1 MANYSERHRTIKLSG
16 MKVGAARLLRETR
29 VTRPIQVDV
38 ATTIEVGKQRVAT
51 PHCRQ
56 DNDSLQDIGEGT
68 GSIFA
73 MLRVPGRATAPYR
86 HSDVEVSI
94 AVRVQHA
101 HRRRV
106 VQHADAA
113 LRRDFH
119 EGPLPLFRKVP
130 AGFLCQS
137 VT

>member
-1 MANYSERHRTIKLSG
+1 
-16 MKVGAARLLRETR
+16 MKVGATRRLRETR
-29 VTRPIQVDV
+29 VTRPIQIDV
-38 ATTIEVGKQRVAT
+38 AITIEVGKQRVAT
-51 PHCRQ
+51 PQCRR
-56 DNDSLQDIGEGT
+56 DNDSLRDIGEGT

-73 MLRVPGRATAPYR
+73 IPRVPGWATAPNP
-86 HSDVEVSI
+86 HSDVKVSI

-106 VQHADAA
+106 VRHADAA
-113 LRRDFH
+113 LRLAIH

-130 AGFLCQS
+130 AGILCQS